1 MIFDPSISG
10 LGYAPD
16 EEPELENDYPTE
28 DEDMDRYYERKEV
41 PILTDKDL

>member
-16 EEPELENDYPTE
+16 EEPEQEDDYPNE
-28 DEDMDRYYERKEV
+28 DEDMDRYYEEKEV
-41 PILTDKDL
+41 SILTD